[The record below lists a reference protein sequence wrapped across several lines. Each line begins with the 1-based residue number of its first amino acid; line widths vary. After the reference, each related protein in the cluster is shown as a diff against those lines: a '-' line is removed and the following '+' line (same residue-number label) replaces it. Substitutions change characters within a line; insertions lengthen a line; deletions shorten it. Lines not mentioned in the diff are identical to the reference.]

1 MTLFDKAWALVD
13 QSIHKNTPY
22 RDSMIQKRLFDF
34 QVNEKQILKERR
46 PLRVFESF
54 TGASGHPNVE
64 AGWTKEAK
72 RRGHDVKL
80 GEYETQWY
88 EPDLPG
94 DILQYTAQDILDLYG
109 GEAPDLFCASPP
121 CEGFSI
127 AGAISSNWDD
137 WTPEKKR
144 AFNIARYKG
153 DSSYFD
159 DLDVGPIPSSERAHR
174 GRRLLNHTL
183 NQIDDL
189 LEVNPNMLY
198 FVENPTGMMR
208 YQPEI
213 GRRNDL
219 LIPSDLTDPQYRA
232 MMRGG
237 NPPPS
242 ITHSSYSGPLSQKL
256 VGRLGSLPGHPI
268 GALPSRKAT
277 DLFTNASPYFQGRRR
292 SRNKFD
298 AGIYHAPAPRGA
310 KTGIQGLEDYTD
322 PETGVE
328 IPKYWLRSLIPYE
341 LGVDV
346 IDALERMKYRGNL
359 E

>member
-1 MTLFDKAWALVD
+1 
-13 QSIHKNTPY
+13 
-22 RDSMIQKRLFDF
+22 
-34 QVNEKQILKERR
+34 
-46 PLRVFESF
+46 
-54 TGASGHPNVE
+54 
-64 AGWTKEAK
+64 
-72 RRGHDVKL
+72 
-80 GEYETQWY
+80 
-88 EPDLPG
+88 
-94 DILQYTAQDILDLYG
+94 
-109 GEAPDLFCASPP
+109 
-121 CEGFSI
+121 
-127 AGAISSNWDD
+127 
-137 WTPEKKR
+137 
-144 AFNIARYKG
+144 
-153 DSSYFD
+153 
-159 DLDVGPIPSSERAHR
+159 
-174 GRRLLNHTL
+174 
-183 NQIDDL
+183 
-189 LEVNPNMLY
+189 MLY

-310 KTGIQGLEDYTD
+310 KTGIQGLDDYTD